1 LEINV
6 HIYFYHEY
14 VGMRL
19 MNRKSFI
26 SLLVGS
32 SVSVWVAQTRFIQ
45 SRWLAPDF
53 QFLRQSAGLLGALC
67 DAIIPRTD
75 TPGASDTLTHEF
87 VASYVEH
94 GLPRSL
100 QVIFIEGLKKVD
112 GYAFESFG
120 KSFPQCTPQ
129 EQNSILVRIERSD
142 KLLPGL
148 AGKVEQ
154 KITGKPFFQQLK
166 AYTVLGYCTS
176 KPVATG
182 VLNYDPV
189 PGAYQG
195 CIEFKVNQ
203 NCNYSS

>member
-1 LEINV
+1 
-6 HIYFYHEY
+6 
-14 VGMRL
+14 MRL

-26 SLLVGS
+26 SLLVGT

-129 EQNSILVRIERSD
+129 QQNSILVRIERAD

>member
-1 LEINV
+1 
-6 HIYFYHEY
+6 
-14 VGMRL
+14 MRL

-26 SLLVGS
+26 SLLVGT

-87 VASYVEH
+87 VASYVQH

-120 KSFPQCTPQ
+120 KSFPQCTHQ
-129 EQNSILVRIERSD
+129 EQNSILVRIERAD

-176 KPVATG
+176 KPVASG

>member
-1 LEINV
+1 
-6 HIYFYHEY
+6 
-14 VGMRL
+14 MRL

-120 KSFPQCTPQ
+120 KSFPQCTHQ
-129 EQNSILVRIERSD
+129 EQNSILVRIERAD

>member
-1 LEINV
+1 
-6 HIYFYHEY
+6 
-14 VGMRL
+14 MRL
-19 MNRKSFI
+19 MNRKRFI
-26 SLLVGS
+26 TLLVGS
-32 SVSVWVAQTRFIQ
+32 SVSIWVAQTRFIQ

-120 KSFPQCTPQ
+120 KSFPQCTHQ
-129 EQNSILVRIERSD
+129 EQNSILVRIERAD

>member
-1 LEINV
+1 MEINV
-6 HIYFYHEY
+6 HIYFYDEY
-14 VGMRL
+14 GVMKL
-19 MNRKSFI
+19 INRKSFI
-26 SLLVGS
+26 ALLVGTS
-32 SVSVWVAQTRFIQ
+32 ASVWIAQSRFIQ
-45 SRWLAPDF
+45 SRLLAPDF
-53 QFLRQSAGLLGALC
+53 QFLKQSGGLLAALC
-67 DAIIPRTD
+67 DAIIPATD

-87 VASYVEH
+87 VAAYVEQ

-112 GYAFESFG
+112 RYAVESYD
-120 KSFPQCTPQ
+120 KSFSQCSAD
-129 EQNSILVRIERSD
+129 EQNSILVRIEGED

-182 VLNYDPV
+182 VLNYNPV

>member
-1 LEINV
+1 
-6 HIYFYHEY
+6 
-14 VGMRL
+14 MRL

-26 SLLVGS
+26 TLLVGS

-120 KSFPQCTPQ
+120 KSFPQCTHQ
-129 EQNSILVRIERSD
+129 EQNSILVRIERAD

>member
-6 HIYFYHEY
+6 HIYFYDEY
-14 VGMRL
+14 GVMKL
-19 MNRKSFI
+19 INRKSFI
-26 SLLVGS
+26 ALLLGTS
-32 SVSVWVAQTRFIQ
+32 FSVWLSQTKFIR

-53 QFLRQSAGLLGALC
+53 QYLRQSAGLLAALC

-75 TPGASDTLTHEF
+75 TPGASDTMTHEF
-87 VASYVEH
+87 VALYVER
-94 GLPRSL
+94 GLPNSL

-112 GYAFESFG
+112 TYAVESFG
-120 KSFPQCTPQ
+120 HSFSNCTAN
-129 EQNSILVRIERSD
+129 EQKAILVKIESGD

-148 AGKVEQ
+148 AGRVEQ
-154 KITGKPFFQQLK
+154 KIMGKPFFQQLK
-166 AYTVLGYCTS
+166 TYTVLGYCTS
-176 KPVATG
+176 KPIASG

-195 CIEFKVNQ
+195 CLEIKVNQ

>member
-19 MNRKSFI
+19 INRKSFI
-26 SLLVGS
+26 TLLVGS
-32 SVSVWVAQTRFIQ
+32 SVSVWVAQTRFMQ

-53 QFLRQSAGLLGALC
+53 QFLRQSDGLLAALC

-120 KSFPQCTPQ
+120 KSFPQCTHQ
-129 EQNSILVRIERSD
+129 EQNSILIRIERAD
-142 KLLPGL
+142 KLLPGF

-195 CIEFKVNQ
+195 CIDFKVNQ
-203 NCNYSS
+203 KCNYSS